1 MRRQDSHF
9 DRFLKIFA
17 MLTFLTAFPAAPLGA
32 QTARFARAGVSDTL
46 WVQTGLNDV
55 AVNAIAINGNGDL
68 FAGAH
73 GDGIFRSQDNGE
85 TWQAVNTGLSN
96 SVIYALAVF
105 NGGDFLFAGSDGDG
119 VFRSADN
126 GESWQQIVSGLTN
139 QAVLSLAIDPAGIIF
154 AGTSLGGIFRSTD
167 LGESWEAANDGLTS
181 GEIVFDLMVHGNG
194 DIYAA
199 TNAHGVFRSTDQGD
213 SWTLTGMENVDV
225 RTLLS
230 YTPEKIF
237 AGAWFDGAFRFD
249 PTAAAWSP
257 SGLPATHVMD
267 LTANGSGEIFA
278 ATHGRGVSRSN
289 DGGVTWEDFNDGNIS
304 GGVWSLALSSEG
316 YLFAG
321 TSGSGI
327 FRTAAPLVTT
337 IDPGIAMLPARFVLE
352 QNYPNPFNPT
362 TVISYQLS
370 VVSEINLSIFDVSGR
385 QVRELVDARQSAG
398 AYEVQWDG
406 RNTRGEAVTSGIYFC
421 TLTDGSQRQTRR
433 MILMR

>member
-1 MRRQDSHF
+1 
-9 DRFLKIFA
+9 
-17 MLTFLTAFPAAPLGA
+17 
-32 QTARFARAGVSDTL
+32 
-46 WVQTGLNDV
+46 
-55 AVNAIAINGNGDL
+55 
-68 FAGAH
+68 
-73 GDGIFRSQDNGE
+73 
-85 TWQAVNTGLSN
+85 
-96 SVIYALAVF
+96 
-105 NGGDFLFAGSDGDG
+105 
-119 VFRSADN
+119 
-126 GESWQQIVSGLTN
+126 
-139 QAVLSLAIDPAGIIF
+139 
-154 AGTSLGGIFRSTD
+154 
-167 LGESWEAANDGLTS
+167 
-181 GEIVFDLMVHGNG
+181 
-194 DIYAA
+194 
-199 TNAHGVFRSTDQGD
+199 NAHGVFRSTDQGD

-278 ATHGRGVSRSN
+278 ATHGRGVSRST

-337 IDPGIAMLPARFVLE
+337 IDPGIAMRPARFVLE
-352 QNYPNPFNPT
+352 QNYPNPFNPVT
-362 TVISYQLS
+362 NFGFRISDFGFVSLKIYDVTGREVATLVESNLPAGEYRYQW
-370 VVSEINLSIFDVSGR
+370 
-385 QVRELVDARQSAG
+385 DARGQASG
-398 AYEVQWDG
+398 VYFY
-406 RNTRGEAVTSGIYFC
+406 TLTSGE
-421 TLTDGSQRQTRR
+421 QRQTRR